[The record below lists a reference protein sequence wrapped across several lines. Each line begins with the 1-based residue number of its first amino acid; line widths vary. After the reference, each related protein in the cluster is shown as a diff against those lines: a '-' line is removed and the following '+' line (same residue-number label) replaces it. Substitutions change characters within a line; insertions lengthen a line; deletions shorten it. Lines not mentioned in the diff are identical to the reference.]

1 MEKNKFVL
9 LIFLGIVLITCGFS
23 ILLLNKTTEIRE
35 KIKKNKSVEK
45 YLINQKTDVNIEP
58 DNSVSQY
65 DYIGVIEIPSINL
78 KRGFLDK
85 DSIYNDVSYNIEVL
99 IDSDMPDIENGNFI
113 LAAHSGNTMVSY
125 FKNIHNLSLNDNIYI
140 YYNGHKYIY
149 KVMNKYQIEKTGYAN
164 IVRNNNKNTLT
175 LITCI
180 SNTNYQLVVI
190 CELIETN

>member
-9 LIFLGIVLITCGFS
+9 LIFLGIVLITCGFC

-35 KIKKNKSVEK
+35 EIKKNKSVEK

-65 DYIGVIEIPSINL
+65 DYIGVIEIPSIDL

-85 DSIYNDVSYNIEVL
+85 DSIYNDVNYNIEVL
-99 IDSDMPDIENGNFI
+99 IDSDMPDIKNGNFI

-125 FKNIHNLSLNDNIYI
+125 FKNINNLSLNDDIYI

>member
-35 KIKKNKSVEK
+35 EIKKNKSVEK

-65 DYIGVIEIPSINL
+65 DYIGVIEIPSIDL

-85 DSIYNDVSYNIEVL
+85 DSIYNDVNYNIEVL

-125 FKNIHNLSLNDNIYI
+125 FKNIHNLSLNDDIYI
-140 YYNGHKYIY
+140 YYNGNKYIY
-149 KVMNKYQIEKTGYAN
+149 KVINKYQIEKTGYAN